1 MNDGGDCRTAPATP
15 GLLNTRV
22 QSKHFNYAIQGH
34 PIVNLWNS
42 MGKKAYTIFRKHYS
56 VVLLQFGYYYFI
68 VTMP

>member
-34 PIVNLWNS
+34 PIVNLGNS
-42 MGKKAYTIFRKHYS
+42 MGEKKRILSSESTIRWSYCNS
-56 VVLLQFGYYYFI
+56 VTTFS
-68 VTMP
+68 